1 MYPILLHWGPIT
13 LHTYGL
19 LAALGFLA
27 GYALATRRAKQAGLP
42 SSLVGDA
49 LTPLVIS
56 GIVGARIFYV
66 VFHGSEFAG
75 AWLDTLKIWQGGL
88 MWQGGFL
95 GALTALA
102 VFARNKKVPFWLLA
116 DLFAPAVALGQAVG
130 RVGCLFAGCCF
141 GHGCAL
147 PWAIT
152 FRHSESLAP
161 LGMPLHPTQL
171 YDAGLNLLICLV
183 LTSVPWGK
191 PIGSVSPPQPSQNF
205 GENKFIGSGRIA
217 GLYLVMAGLA
227 RLAVEPFRAD
237 ARGAGVGLFSA
248 TGLVAIGLVIGGM
261 FLFFYRRHRIR
272 HPI

>member
-1 MYPILLHWGPIT
+1 MYPILFHLGPIT

-19 LAALGFLA
+19 MAALGFLA
-27 GYALATRRAKQAGLP
+27 GYALASRRAKQAGLP

-56 GIVGARIFYV
+56 GIAGARFFYV
-66 VFHGSEFAG
+66 VFHGSEFSG

-95 GALTALA
+95 GALLALA
-102 VFARNKKVPFWLLA
+102 VFARRKKVPFFVLA

-130 RVGCLFAGCCF
+130 RIGCLFAGCCF
-141 GHGCAL
+141 GHGCAW

-161 LGMPLHPTQL
+161 VGVPLHPTQL
-171 YDAGLNLLICLV
+171 YDAGLNLLICFILIR
-183 LTSVPWGK
+183 VPWIKTLGPTSALQGPTK
-191 PIGSVSPPQPSQNF
+191 S
-205 GENKFIGSGRIA
+205 GETGFFRPGRVA
-217 GLYLVMAGLA
+217 GLYLILAGLA

-237 ARGAGVGLFSA
+237 ARGAGLGLFSA
-248 TGLVAIGLVIGGM
+248 TGLVALGLVLAGTG
-261 FLFFYRRHRIR
+261 LTLWTYRRAK
-272 HPI
+272 

>member
-1 MYPILLHWGPIT
+1 MYPILFHWGPIT

-27 GYALATRRAKQAGLP
+27 GYALASRRAKQAGLP

-116 DLFAPAVALGQAVG
+116 DLFAPAAALGQAVG

-141 GHGCAL
+141 GHGCTL

-161 LGMPLHPTQL
+161 VGVPLHPTQL
-171 YDAGLNLLICLV
+171 YDAGLNLLICFIL
-183 LTSVPWGK
+183 LRVPWGK
-191 PIGSVSPPQPSQNF
+191 PIGSVSANQASQKS
-205 GENKFIGSGRIA
+205 GENTFIGSGRIA

-237 ARGAGVGLFSA
+237 ARGTGVGLFSA
-248 TGLVAIGLVIGGM
+248 TGLVALGLVLAGTG
-261 FLFFYRRHRIR
+261 LTLWTYRRAK
-272 HPI
+272 